1 MNIMAYKF
9 SIIYFT
15 DLCIEQWKEITME
28 HVELREF
35 IKNALIEIAMGIKM
49 AGDRYAPADF
59 LFTLFQFI
67 ILNSYESSAPNS
79 R

>member
-1 MNIMAYKF
+1 
-9 SIIYFT
+9 
-15 DLCIEQWKEITME
+15 ME

-35 IKNALIEIAMGIKM
+35 IKNALIEIAIGIKM